1 MKQEEPTIT
10 YKELGNFPLILGR
23 ILAHCEFL
31 HSAVSSSIATRL
43 SQASPNLLS
52 KPFPQ
57 RCKGRPKT
65 LTHTSRTS
73 LASMRQPID
82 GFHHFSRRLFPL
94 NHFTPEWN
102 TLLAS
107 TTSSNLNR
115 IRDPPNNAKW
125 SFPFNFQLNYAQF
138 LRETRLGGWSK
149 SPPISLKIHVQDF
162 LVFVDH
168 LLFYFNPQSVTLFR
182 RTRDLH
188 LCYRVLIPIITPLRT
203 NPFEEVA
210 LGSSTLLR
218 VIETPRLL
226 SLLDRIFHPLQIP
239 FLQETPRKTYFL
251 PLPKQN
257 KVETALLLLLLKS
270 SKWCL
275 PHSTQDF
282 LKGSPSLRAQ
292 QVSAPSTSKAK
303 PLPH

>member
-1 MKQEEPTIT
+1 M
-10 YKELGNFPLILGR
+10 ILAR

-31 HSAVSSSIATRL
+31 HSAVSSSMATRL
-43 SQASPNLLS
+43 SQASPNLLNNFPKDAREGP
-52 KPFPQ
+52 KPLPT
-57 RCKGRPKT
+57 P
-65 LTHTSRTS
+65 LEHP
-73 LASMRQPID
+73 LPPW

-94 NHFTPEWN
+94 NHFTLEWN

-138 LRETRLGGWSK
+138 LRETGLGGWSK
-149 SPPISLKIHVQDF
+149 SSPIFD
-162 LVFVDH
+162 
-168 LLFYFNPQSVTLFR
+168 FNPHSVTLLR

-257 KVETALLLLLLKS
+257 KVETAFLLLLLKS

-282 LKGSPSLRAQ
+282 LKSSPSLRAQ

-303 PLPH
+303 PLPHWI

>member
-1 MKQEEPTIT
+1 M
-10 YKELGNFPLILGR
+10 ILAR
-23 ILAHCEFL
+23 ILTHCKFL
-31 HSAVSSSIATRL
+31 HSAVSSSMATRL
-43 SQASPNLLS
+43 SQASPNLLN

-57 RCKGRPKT
+57 RCKRRPKT

-94 NHFTPEWN
+94 NHFSLEWN

-138 LRETRLGGWSK
+138 LREIGLGGWSK
-149 SPPISLKIHVQDF
+149 SPPIFD
-162 LVFVDH
+162 
-168 LLFYFNPQSVTLFR
+168 FNPHSVTLLR

-218 VIETPRLL
+218 VVETPRLL
-226 SLLDRIFHPLQIP
+226 SLLDMIFHPP
-239 FLQETPRKTYFL
+239 TN
-251 PLPKQN
+251 PLPSENTKEN
-257 KVETALLLLLLKS
+257 L
-270 SKWCL
+270 
-275 PHSTQDF
+275 F
-282 LKGSPSLRAQ
+282 
-292 QVSAPSTSKAK
+292 PSTS
-303 PLPH
+303 